1 MRVSI
6 TAAVRGHEG
15 HDDEASCPR
24 GMGATGD
31 SEGDIV
37 NTVVFRPSDVVGVM
51 ANSLV
56 SMDRTVC
63 EEEVL
68 PRTALE

>member
-1 MRVSI
+1 
-6 TAAVRGHEG
+6 
-15 HDDEASCPR
+15 
-24 GMGATGD
+24 MGATGD